1 MLTSA
6 ATLVKLVPDTTPEY
20 QSCAQDIDQA
30 LALFWTLV
38 ERLRNAADQEQPIHQ
53 VEEIIFRDVLT
64 MGRALLRSFLAA
76 SGDGDVGPTLT
87 IPGETPD
94 EPPQVLPRLDEPRSR
109 PYLSI
114 FGEITIERV
123 GYGHD
128 RLDAAP
134 LDARLHLPRR
144 QYSYLLQ
151 KWLGSFVIDDAH
163 AEAVKKLQ
171 TILGLSIPVKASED
185 LNWEQAS
192 DVEPFQESLPVPEPT
207 QEGSIVVVT
216 ADCKGVPMVRSAV
229 GEAEEAERADAT
241 ARPSPHHRRGKGEK
255 ANKKRMAA
263 VGAVYTIEP
272 FAR

>member
-6 ATLVKLVPDTTPEY
+6 APLVKLVPDTTPEY

-87 IPGETPD
+87 IPGERPD

-109 PYLSI
+109 PYLSV
-114 FGEITIERV
+114 FGEVAIKRV
-123 GYGHD
+123 GYGED

-144 QYSYLLQ
+144 QYSHLLQ
-151 KWLGSFVIDDAH
+151 KWLGAFVIDDAH
-163 AEAVKKLQ
+163 AEAARKLRM
-171 TILGLSIPVKASED
+171 ILGITIPVKASED
-185 LNWEQAS
+185 LNREQAG
-192 DVEPFQESLPVPEPT
+192 DVEPFQDHLPVPGPSR
-207 QEGSIVVVT
+207 EGSIVVVS
-216 ADCKGVPMVRSAV
+216 ADCKGVPLIRSALADDE
-229 GEAEEAERADAT
+229 GEQP
-241 ARPSPHHRRGKGEK
+241 PSKDTNRSTPHHRRGKG
-255 ANKKRMAA
+255 
-263 VGAVYTIEP
+263 
-272 FAR
+272 